1 MFVQTR
7 QSAFCPTLSPTDWV
21 MISTALGAYTHNADY
36 RDLVQRLDQQM
47 TKSAPWTPAI
57 QQRAKVKAR

>member
-7 QSAFCPTLSPTDWV
+7 QTAFCPNLSPTDWA
-21 MISTALGAYTHNADY
+21 MISTALGAYTHNAEY

-47 TKSAPWTPAI
+47 TRSAPWTPAG
-57 QQRAKVKAR
+57 QPTAKIKAR